1 MKVIRPVTAD
11 EYAAIA
17 EIFLSARKTA
27 MPWLKS
33 PHTDDDVRGW
43 FREHYPLKYRTF
55 VAEVDG
61 EVAGFAG
68 LSDGWLDHL
77 YLSPDHWRQ
86 GLGRQLFERVKEEQ
100 PSGFVF
106 WVFQKNEN
114 ARQFYEAMGCRLV
127 EKTNGQGNMELEP
140 DCRYE
145 WRP

>member
-1 MKVIRPVTAD
+1 MIRPISPD
-11 EYAAIA
+11 EYPISA

-33 PHTDDDVRGW
+33 PHSDDDVRGW
-43 FREHYPLKYRTF
+43 FRDHYPHRYRTF

-61 EVAGFAG
+61 ETVGFAG
-68 LSDGWLDHL
+68 VSEGWLDHL
-77 YLSPDHWRQ
+77 YLLPTHWRQ
-86 GLGRQLFERVKEEQ
+86 GLGQQLFERVTEEE

-106 WVFQKNEN
+106 WVFQKNER
-114 ARQFYEAMGCRLV
+114 ARRFYESLGCKLI
-127 EKTNGQGNMELEP
+127 EETDGQGNMELEP